1 MLKELLKDVTAFVII
16 AVVCALI
23 FVAVGFILWKVGL
36 TSYVSFKHTLT
47 IDGLVT
53 NGVMG
58 CMVVSGIAAVFQTWK
73 DTNK

>member
-1 MLKELLKDVTAFVII
+1 MIKELFKDAVAFVVIST
-16 AVVCALI
+16 ACALTCI
-23 FVAVGFILWKVGL
+23 VIGFILWKVGL

-73 DTNK
+73 NVNE